1 MKHIGLL
8 GGSFD
13 PPHRGHLYISKEAKK
28 ILHLNEIWWLVTPQN
43 PLKISRPATYNE
55 RVNNCKTIIKGHPI
69 TVKEIENN
77 INSKYSYQTIQYLLS
92 YYPTIKFY
100 WLMGADNLINFHH
113 WQKWRQI
120 FSKISVV
127 IFKRYGYNTSAL
139 NSITYKQFSNSQI
152 HSTSLNHK
160 QFETLPSWLW
170 VNNKEIKIS
179 STEIRK
185 QRKLL
190 RR

>member
-28 ILHLNEIWWLVTPQN
+28 ILQLNEIWWLVTPQN
-43 PLKISRPATYNE
+43 PLKISRPATYHE
-55 RVNNCKTIIKGHPI
+55 RVNNCKTITKNYPI
-69 TVKEIENN
+69 IVKEVENN
-77 INSKYSYQTIQYLLS
+77 INSTYSYQTINYLLS

-113 WQKWRQI
+113 WQKWCQI
-120 FSKISVV
+120 FNEISVV
-127 IFKRYGYNTSAL
+127 VFKRYGYNTSAL
-139 NSITYKQFSNSQI
+139 NSIANKRFSNFQI
-152 HSTSLNHK
+152 NSSSLNHK

-190 RR
+190 RS